1 MDKKKKLL
9 EEEEPVVELKEGASR
24 IQKAVFWIV
33 TVVAIAGGLFHMYTG
48 GLGSLSSMLQTVLH
62 WLLMFILV
70 FLLYPSKRE
79 RKWYDLVLSIA
90 ALAIGVYIVFT
101 WQSRVNR
108 LSPSLSTI
116 ERVFG
121 VLLILLVLE
130 ATRRS
135 TGKFLMITALVFLI
149 YAKVGPWLPGILY
162 HKGYSIDRIISVL
175 CYSENG
181 VFGNAMS
188 ISSTFIVLFVLFGA
202 FLNACNGGQMF
213 IDIAYSLTGSRRG
226 GPAKTAIV
234 SSLLMG
240 CISGSP
246 VANVVTTGTF
256 TIPLMKRAGYESE
269 EACAVEAVASSG
281 GQIMP
286 PIMGA
291 AAFIMAD
298 YIGIKYGQL
307 CVAAFIPAMLYY
319 LALYFIVDFLSV
331 KKNLIG
337 LSKDQLPNIRQVL
350 PQGAHLFIPIIVLIA
365 CLIYGFSPMKT
376 VFYAILLLIVV
387 AQLRKS
393 TRMGWKQIAK
403 ALKDGI
409 VGAVPVA
416 VSCAA
421 AGIIVGI
428 VGMTGLGVKFSSSL
442 ISLSHGNTLLA
453 LLYTALASI
462 ILGCGLPT
470 TAVYIILASMAAPAL
485 VQMGIPVLSAHMFV
499 FYFGCVSTITPPV
512 ALSAY
517 AAAGIGNADQNKTG
531 IKAFLF
537 GIVAYIVPFMFVL
550 SPTLLAQG
558 SLFEIVKSV
567 LTALI
572 GVYALAAGVAGYLK
586 GHLTLL
592 MRLVVFAGGILL
604 VNSGLVTDLIGIA
617 LIALVLGYQILMKK
631 KTEATAKENDK
642 T

>member
-9 EEEEPVVELKEGASR
+9 EEEEPVTELTPGASR
-24 IQKAVFWIV
+24 MQKVTFWIV

-286 PIMGA
+286 PVMGA

-337 LSKDQLPNIRQVL
+337 LSKDQLPNILQVL

-365 CLIYGFSPMKT
+365 CLIYGFSPM
-376 VFYAILLLIVV
+376 
-387 AQLRKS
+387 
-393 TRMGWKQIAK
+393 K